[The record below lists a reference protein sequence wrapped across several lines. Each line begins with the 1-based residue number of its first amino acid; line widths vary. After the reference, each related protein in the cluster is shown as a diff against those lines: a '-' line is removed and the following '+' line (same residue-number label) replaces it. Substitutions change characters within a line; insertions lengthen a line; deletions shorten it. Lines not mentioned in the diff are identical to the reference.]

1 MKKYGNS
8 DQEYIDAAAESY
20 SIAGMCRKLGLK
32 PAGGNYHTIKEKIA
46 NLEINT
52 SHFTGQAWSLGKR
65 HVVRPSHLQT
75 LKRWLIEDRGHLC
88 ESCKNTEWL
97 GIPITL
103 EMEHVDGDTQNNDDT
118 NLKLLC
124 PNCHSQTK
132 TWRRRKSV
140 IS

>member
-8 DQEYIDAAAESY
+8 DQEYINAAAESF

-46 NLEINT
+46 TLNIDT
-52 SHFTGQAWSLGKR
+52 SHFTGKAWNLGKR
-65 HVVRPSHLQT
+65 YVVRPRSLQQ
-75 LKRWLIEDRGHLC
+75 LKKRLIEDRGHQC
-88 ESCKNTEWL
+88 ESCNLTEWL
-97 GIPITL
+97 EHPITL
-103 EMEHVDGDTQNNDDT
+103 EMEHVDGDTQNNEDS

-140 IS
+140 LR